1 MPHKIE
7 QPVLEDNQVLAA
19 KQDILVA
26 VIGIGFVGTGLVST
40 FSTAYPVLGFDVSQK
55 RVAEVAR
62 EFCTRPNTRFTT
74 QESDLGQATHFL
86 ISVPTLLL
94 PDKSVDLSY
103 IKSALD
109 VIWRWA
115 KPQST
120 IVVESSVAVG
130 MTRKLL
136 GPLALSNDYFVGM
149 SPERIDPGRTEP
161 PMHSIPKIVSGLD
174 DISPGSLSSITK
186 LYQRVFDQV
195 IPVSSPEVAEMT
207 KLYENCQRMM
217 GIAFANEMADA
228 CISHNINPFEV
239 CRAAS
244 TKPFGYMPF
253 SPSLGV
259 GGHCIPV
266 NPYYLL
272 LNNDFPLL
280 RQAAERMHQRPR
292 RIALRILNELYAD
305 EHQSDS
311 RILVS
316 KRVLIVGI
324 GFKAGQSHLVNSPGL
339 ALAEEFQRLGQV
351 DVMFADSLVH
361 QSQVPHIEKLSEES
375 WKKDCLEDF
384 DVIVVA
390 FRQVAMELG
399 VLKNIRGVKV
409 HMWCD

>member
-161 PMHSIPKIVSGLD
+161 PMHSIPKVVSGLD

-280 RQAAERMHQRPR
+280 HQAAERMHQRPR

-311 RILVS
+311 GILVP

-361 QSQVPHIEKLSEES
+361 QSQVPHIEKLPEES

-384 DVIVVA
+384 DMIVVA

-399 VLKNIRGVKV
+399 VLENIRGVKV
-409 HMWCD
+409 QMWCD

>member
-149 SPERIDPGRTEP
+149 SPE
-161 PMHSIPKIVSGLD
+161 
-174 DISPGSLSSITK
+174 
-186 LYQRVFDQV
+186 
-195 IPVSSPEVAEMT
+195 
-207 KLYENCQRMM
+207 
-217 GIAFANEMADA
+217 
-228 CISHNINPFEV
+228 
-239 CRAAS
+239 
-244 TKPFGYMPF
+244 
-253 SPSLGV
+253 
-259 GGHCIPV
+259 
-266 NPYYLL
+266 
-272 LNNDFPLL
+272 
-280 RQAAERMHQRPR
+280 
-292 RIALRILNELYAD
+292 
-305 EHQSDS
+305 
-311 RILVS
+311 VS
-316 KRVLIVGI
+316 KP
-324 GFKAGQSHLVNSPGL
+324 A
-339 ALAEEFQRLGQV
+339 
-351 DVMFADSLVH
+351 
-361 QSQVPHIEKLSEES
+361 
-375 WKKDCLEDF
+375 
-384 DVIVVA
+384 
-390 FRQVAMELG
+390 
-399 VLKNIRGVKV
+399 
-409 HMWCD
+409 

>member
-7 QPVLEDNQVLAA
+7 QPSLEGNQVLAA

-26 VIGIGFVGTGLVST
+26 IIGIGFVGTGLVST
-40 FSTAYPVLGFDVSQK
+40 FSNAYSVLGFDVSRK

-62 EFCTRPNTRFTT
+62 EFSTRPNTRFTT
-74 QESDLGQATHFL
+74 SESYLAHATHFL

-109 VIWRWA
+109 VIQRWA

-136 GPLALSNDYFVGM
+136 GPLALSNGYFVGM

-161 PMHSIPKIVSGLD
+161 PMHSIPKVVSGLD
-174 DISPGSLSSITK
+174 DISPGPLSSITK

-195 IPVSSPEVAEMT
+195 IPVSGPKVAEMT
-207 KLYENCQRMM
+207 KLYENHQRMM

-239 CRAAS
+239 YKAAL
-244 TKPFGYMPF
+244 TKLFGYLPF

-280 RQAAERMHQRPR
+280 QQAADRMHQRPK
-292 RIALRILNELYAD
+292 RIALRILDELHAE

-311 RILVS
+311 EILVP

-339 ALAEEFQRLGQV
+339 ALASELQRLGQV
-351 DVMFADSLVH
+351 DVIFAVSLVR
-361 QSQVPHIEKLSEES
+361 QSQVPHLEKFPKES
-375 WKKDCLEDF
+375 WNKECLEGF
-384 DVIVVA
+384 NMIVVA
-390 FRQVAMELG
+390 F
-399 VLKNIRGVKV
+399 
-409 HMWCD
+409 

>member
-7 QPVLEDNQVLAA
+7 QPALEGNQVLAA
-19 KQDILVA
+19 KQGILVA

-55 RVAEVAR
+55 RVAEVAH
-62 EFCTRPNTRFTT
+62 EFYTRPSTRFTT

-109 VIWRWA
+109 VIRRWA

-136 GPLALSNDYFVGM
+136 GPLALSKGFFVGM

-161 PMHSIPKIVSGLD
+161 SMHSIPKVVSGLD

-228 CISHNINPFEV
+228 CISHDINPFEV

-272 LNNDFPLL
+272 LNNEFPLL
-280 RQAAERMHQRPR
+280 QQAAERMHQRPK
-292 RIALRILNELYAD
+292 RIAYRILAELFAD

-311 RILVS
+311 GILVP

-339 ALAEEFQRLGQV
+339 ALASELQRIGQV
-351 DVMFADSLVH
+351 DVTFADSLVR
-361 QSQVPHIEKLSEES
+361 QSQVPHIKKLPEQS
-375 WKKDCLEDF
+375 WNKECLGEF
-384 DVIVVA
+384 DMIVVA

-399 VLKNIRGVKV
+399 VLEGLRGVKV
-409 HMWCD
+409 QMWCD